1 MPPMNELHAN
11 ITSSPELVPSVAAE
25 RVVMPVPFL
34 LREAILADVNPILR
48 LSRLLDSINLPT
60 EESDLTALIQQSTA
74 SFRGA
79 IKDRK
84 DGVYLFVLEEQASR
98 SIVATAMILANHGT
112 PESPHF
118 YLEMA

>member
-1 MPPMNELHAN
+1 MPPMNELHAT
-11 ITSSPELVPSVAAE
+11 ITTFPELAPSMAAK
-25 RVVMPVPFL
+25 RIVMPVPFL
-34 LREAILADVNPILR
+34 LREAIPTDAGQILR

-74 SFRGA
+74 SFRGE

-112 PESPHF
+112 
-118 YLEMA
+118 